1 MKIIKKGLSDVE
13 VERLNRKPRQF
24 TCEVCGCVFEADNT
38 EYKHNYDQYEGDE
51 WWTYDCPNCGRLVM
65 DSIEA
70 R

>member
-1 MKIIKKGLSDVE
+1 MKILKKGLSDVE
-13 VERLNRKPRQF
+13 VERLNRKIRQF
-24 TCEVCGCVFEADNT
+24 TCDVCGCVFEADNT

-51 WWTYDCPNCGRLVM
+51 WWTCDCPNCGRLVM